1 MRKKIIIEGKAR
13 TLEANALLPR
23 QYRKEF
29 GRDLIVDMKK
39 LLGKV
44 QLTAEALKKARQD
57 PDGLAAD
64 LLADPDALDGMDLS
78 VVENLAWL
86 MLRAGGEDVGDNV
99 ETWLA
104 SLQDF
109 MTVYNIMPEII
120 ELWITSQKTTAKPK
134 KK

>member
-23 QYRKEF
+23 QYRNEF
-29 GRDLIVDMKK
+29 GRDLIVDVKK

-86 MLRAGGEDVGDNV
+86 MLRAGGEDVGDSV
-99 ETWLA
+99 EDWLA

-120 ELWITSQKTTAKPK
+120 ELWITSQKTTEKPK